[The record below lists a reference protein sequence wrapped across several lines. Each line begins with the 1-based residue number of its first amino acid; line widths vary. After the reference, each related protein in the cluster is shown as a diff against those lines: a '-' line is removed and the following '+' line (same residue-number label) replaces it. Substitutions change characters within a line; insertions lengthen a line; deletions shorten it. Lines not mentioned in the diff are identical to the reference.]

1 MDSFKLISILS
12 KSLSDM
18 SIITQ
23 LGELKDTLASI
34 EDEDLAPLYEKYPK
48 LKQLITD
55 LLAKLS

>member
-1 MDSFKLISILS
+1 
-12 KSLSDM
+12 M